1 MIFKHLWLKR
11 SRQSANHS
19 QRESRM
25 ADRTRREQVEKD
37 VAKWKEDQGRGS
49 GSGAG
54 AEPLSFPRGAGRDV
68 PPSPGRVL
76 AAAHPAPGTGSR
88 AATCDSNE
96 KPATDVKKTV
106 TSLSTSGVKNENQ
119 LESDLDVQKKRQN
132 AEKKEPLFEG
142 AKTWKEANW

>member
-1 MIFKHLWLKR
+1 
-11 SRQSANHS
+11 
-19 QRESRM
+19 M
-25 ADRTRREQVEKD
+25 ADRTR
-37 VAKWKEDQGRGS
+37 S

-119 LESDLDVQKKRQN
+119 LESDLAVQKN
-132 AEKKEPLFEG
+132 TEKKELLL
-142 AKTWKEANW
+142 KTWKEEKHGRESDLAKVKKEV